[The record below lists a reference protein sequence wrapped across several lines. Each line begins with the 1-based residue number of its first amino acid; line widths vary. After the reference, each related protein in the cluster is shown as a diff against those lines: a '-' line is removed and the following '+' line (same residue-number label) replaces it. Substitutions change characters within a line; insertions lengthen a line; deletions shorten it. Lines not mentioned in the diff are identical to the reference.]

1 LPAAE
6 PLYLQVALESPLRR
20 LFDYLPP
27 DGVTLPP
34 PAGVRVEVPFGRRT
48 MIGVLVGTAG
58 ESAVPADR
66 LKKARRILDKEP
78 LLDAASLELLRFA
91 ADYYQAPLG
100 EAIGAALPVLIRQ
113 GRSLHATET
122 RWQRAPGVALPPRL
136 GVRQRAVVE
145 LIARTGAVTA
155 TLLASLGPT
164 ARASAK
170 SLVKQG
176 ILIESEARMEA
187 SGTAP
192 TAPVPGPE
200 LNPAQA
206 SAVAAIAGSLGR
218 YAPFLLHGVTGSGKT
233 EVYLRA
239 IERVLARGDQA
250 LVLVPEIGLTPQ
262 SVARFQARLG
272 APLAML
278 HSGMGDADRLL
289 HWRAARSGQA
299 RVVIGTRSAVY
310 APLPRLGLI
319 VIDEE
324 HDTSYKQQEGF
335 RYSARDLAVWRARR
349 LAVPIVLGSA
359 TPALETL
366 ANVEAGRYARLDL
379 PARAGGAGKPATA
392 LVDLRMHP
400 SQQGLAAP
408 SVAAMARHLEAGG
421 QVLLYL
427 NRRGFAPTL
436 YCPGCGWMAPCESC
450 DARLTVHGAS
460 RRLACHHCG
469 ATAPIPFA
477 CPRCETELLPV
488 GQGTERIEE
497 SLADVF
503 PAIERVRIDRDTVRS
518 AAEFDVALG
527 KVRTGEARILIGTQM
542 LAKGHDFP
550 DVSLVVVLNADQG
563 LFGLDFR
570 AAERLAQSII
580 QVAGRA
586 GRASRPGEVLIQT
599 SCPDHPLLTQ
609 LLAGGY
615 DAFAK
620 AALGERRDAHWPPYS
635 HLALLR
641 AEAGSAADAHAFLAT
656 AGRLAAPFVPGGV
669 RLLGPAPAAMERR
682 AGRYRA
688 QILVRSDSRAA
699 LHDLL
704 QKWVPRLDAE
714 PAGRRVRW
722 AIDVD
727 PQEVT

>member
-1 LPAAE
+1 MPEAH
-6 PLYLQVALESPLRR
+6 PLYLQIALDSPVRR

-27 DGVTLPP
+27 AGVAGAPP
-34 PAGVRVEVPFGRRT
+34 PGVRVEVPFGRRT
-48 MIGVLVGTAG
+48 LIGVLVGCTTR
-58 ESAVPADR
+58 SDVPASR
-66 LKKARRILDKEP
+66 LKRARRLLDEEP
-78 LLDAASLELLRFA
+78 LFDAASLELLRFA

-100 EAIGAALPVLIRQ
+100 EAIGAALPVLLRQ
-113 GRSLHATET
+113 GRPLYATET
-122 RWQRAPGVALPPRL
+122 RWQRVPDAVPAGRL
-136 GVRQRAVVE
+136 GVRQRAVLE
-145 LIARTGAVTA
+145 LIER
-155 TLLASLGPT
+155 LGPVT
-164 ARASAK
+164 TADLAGLGPGARASARL
-170 SLVKQG
+170 LVQQG
-176 ILIESEARMEA
+176 VLVEAEDR
-187 SGTAP
+187 SAP
-192 TAPVPGPE
+192 AAATVTAPVPGPE
-200 LNPAQA
+200 LNAAQA
-206 SAVAAIAGSLGR
+206 TAVAAIDAALGSF
-218 YAPFLLHGVTGSGKT
+218 APFLLHGVTGSGKT

-239 IERVLARGDQA
+239 IERVLARGEQA

-272 APLAML
+272 VPLAML
-278 HSGMGDADRLL
+278 HSGMGDTDRLL
-289 HWRAARSGQA
+289 HWRAARSGSA
-299 RVVIGTRSAVY
+299 GVVIGTRSAVY

-324 HDTSYKQQEGF
+324 HDSSYKQQDGF

-349 LAVPIVLGSA
+349 LSIPVVLGSA

-379 PARAGGAGKPATA
+379 PSRAGGAGKPATA

-436 YCPGCGWMAPCESC
+436 YCPGCGWMAPCDNC
-450 DARLTVHGAS
+450 DARLTVHGGS
-460 RRLACHHCG
+460 RRLVCHHCG
-469 ATAPIPFA
+469 ASQAIPFA

-497 SLADVF
+497 SLTDVF
-503 PAIERVRIDRDTVRS
+503 PGVERVRIDRDTVRS
-518 AAEFDVALG
+518 AAEFDVALE
-527 KVRTGEARILIGTQM
+527 KVRSRQARILIGTQM

-550 DVSLVVVLNADQG
+550 DVTLVVVLNADQG

-615 DAFAK
+615 DAFART
-620 AALGERRDAHWPPYS
+620 ALDERRHAHWPPYT

-641 AEAGSAADAHAFLAT
+641 AEAASAADAQAFLAVAANL
-656 AGRLAAPFVPGGV
+656 AGPTLPRGV

-688 QILVRSDSRAA
+688 QILVRAEGRAA

-704 QKWVPRLDAE
+704 RQWVPRLDAE
-714 PAGRRVRW
+714 PSARRVRW

-727 PQEVT
+727 PLEVT